1 MSGAPN
7 RGGAGPLTEGSE
19 GLRDEGTRD
28 RELELWN
35 ILLNHEGRRELAI
48 EHWNG
53 ELTGHAMA
61 LARLGVISLGELNE
75 MLDYADA
82 AYSYVIE
89 QRETRGWSSLVSE
102 DMRTSEEMIPTS
114 HASTDVADTRPI
126 GKSRSV
132 VDDQ

>member
-1 MSGAPN
+1 MRSP
-7 RGGAGPLTEGSE
+7 GGAGPLTEESG
-19 GLRDEGTRD
+19 GVRDEGVRE

-48 EHWNG
+48 DHWSG

-61 LARLGVISLGELNE
+61 LARLGVITLGELNE

-89 QRETRGWSSLVSE
+89 QRDTHEWTQAMRVAQENDGPAPKPTE
-102 DMRTSEEMIPTS
+102 DMQ
-114 HASTDVADTRPI
+114 
-126 GKSRSV
+126 KSRFPADMNSKRRTG
-132 VDDQ
+132 DS

>member
-1 MSGAPN
+1 M
-7 RGGAGPLTEGSE
+7 
-19 GLRDEGTRD
+19 RDEGVRD

-48 EHWNG
+48 DHWSG

-61 LARLGVISLGELNE
+61 LARLGVITLEEFNE

-89 QRETRGWSSLVSE
+89 QRDTGAWSNLAPKHMCAV
-102 DMRTSEEMIPTS
+102 EEMIPTS
-114 HASTDVADTRPI
+114 SAQQSLVVADTRPV
-126 GKSRSV
+126 GTNRSV